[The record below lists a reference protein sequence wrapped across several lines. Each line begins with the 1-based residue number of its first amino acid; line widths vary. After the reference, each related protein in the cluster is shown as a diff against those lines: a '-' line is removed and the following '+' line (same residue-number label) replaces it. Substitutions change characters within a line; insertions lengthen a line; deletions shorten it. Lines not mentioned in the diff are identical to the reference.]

1 MSKRLVTFL
10 VIAIVV
16 VLLLSACNRP
26 ASTAPVSETPG
37 AGGIPFPVQ
46 QPTTS
51 LGVLATQTAAAK
63 SGVVSSPTAQAV
75 AKSATAAPTAAAP
88 QPTQVPQQPA
98 QPTATTRPQV
108 VIPSPERPSTYTIQA
123 GDHFFCLA
131 RRFNVNPSDLLSLN
145 GLGANSQAVVGQTI
159 KIPQSGSWPS
169 SSGSRALK
177 GHPDTYQVQS
187 GDTLNKIACM
197 YGDVDP
203 SGIIAAN
210 DLKPPYTLSA
220 GQTLQIP

>member
-1 MSKRLVTFL
+1 MSKRFLTFL
-10 VIAIVV
+10 VIAIVITS
-16 VLLLSACNRP
+16 LLSACNRP

-37 AGGIPFPVQ
+37 MGGIPFPVQ

-51 LGVLATQTAAAK
+51 LGTLATQTAAAK
-63 SGVVSSPTAQAV
+63 GAVVVPTA
-75 AKSATAAPTAAAP
+75 TGPAAPKATVAP
-88 QPTQVPQQPA
+88 TTGAVQPTQPPQQPA
-98 QPTATTRPQV
+98 QPTATTKPEV
-108 VIPSPERPSTYTIQA
+108 VIPTQARPSTYTIQS
-123 GDHFFCLA
+123 GDHYFCLA
-131 RRFNVNPSDLLSLN
+131 RRFNLNPSELLSLN
-145 GLGANSQAVVGQTI
+145 GLGSNSQAVVGQTI
-159 KIPQSGSWPS
+159 KIPQDGSWPS

-187 GDTLNKIACM
+187 GDTLNKIACI

-210 DLKPPYTLSA
+210 DLKAPYTLSA